1 MKNHSVLMRKT
12 SSGCYRVVVMKDN
25 YSRKHPFIVSSVTYY
40 TCDVNCMPMI
50 DAYKREDASLAEQR
64 RAEKHLISY
73 CKTYGDKDIVKYY

>member
-25 YSRKHPFIVSSVTYY
+25 YSRKYPSVLTSVTYY

-50 DAYKREDASLAEQR
+50 DAYKREDVSMTEQR
-64 RAEKHLISY
+64 RAERHLISY
-73 CKTYGDKDIVKYY
+73 CKAYGDKEIVRY